1 MKITQAL
8 TDAAILQTLGERIER
23 HRIEAGLTQTELAE
37 RAAIG
42 KRTLERVEAGRGAEL
57 VTLLRVLRVLGLLEG
72 FEQLIPELP
81 PSPIAQLKLRGKP
94 RQRVSHPRARHPGSG
109 RKEAPTEKK
118 AGKPWVWGK
127 D

>member
-1 MKITQAL
+1 MQITQAL
-8 TDAAILQTLGERIER
+8 TDAAILQALGERIER
-23 HRIEAGLTQTELAE
+23 HRIEAGLTQNELAE
-37 RAAIG
+37 RAAIS

-94 RQRVSHPRARHPGSG
+94 RQRVSHPRARHAGPGG
-109 RKEAPTEKK
+109 REAPTEKK
-118 AGKPWVWGK
+118 PGKPWVWRQ